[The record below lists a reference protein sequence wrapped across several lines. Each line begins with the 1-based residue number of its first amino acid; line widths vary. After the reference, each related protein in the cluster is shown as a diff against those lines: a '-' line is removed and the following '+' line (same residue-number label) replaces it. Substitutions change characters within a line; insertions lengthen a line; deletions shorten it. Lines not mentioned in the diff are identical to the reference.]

1 MPDFIY
7 DMDIWQLALWITCA
21 IVASVFAGI
30 VIIKPILRLLMGTG
44 PDFNTNVSMVTAGFS
59 LFYGLLLGLLTV
71 AAYQNNERIR
81 NGIQD
86 EAAYLG
92 VLYTSLD
99 SYPEPLRSD
108 VRAMMRDYVL
118 FTINADWPAHRKG
131 DVLNG
136 GVDRVAAIR
145 NKLARFEPQ
154 TNGMQIVHAEVLSGF
169 QQFNEARQTRL
180 SGTITGIPG
189 VLWYAVLV
197 GAAVNILLI
206 VLLKMR
212 SVQQFVLGSITA
224 FFLGVI
230 LFVIIVLD
238 RPLRGPAGLD
248 PDPFVLLWQKT
259 MIWDEAPT

>member
-1 MPDFIY
+1 MPDFIF
-7 DMDIWQLALWITCA
+7 DMDLNQLAIT
-21 IVASVFAGI
+21 ITVLVVASVFVGL
-30 VIIKPILRLLMGTG
+30 VLVKPILRLLMGTG
-44 PDFNTNVSMVTAGFS
+44 PDFNEHLSYVTGGFS

-71 AAYQNNERIR
+71 AAYQNSERIR
-81 NGIQD
+81 DGIQN
-86 EAAYLG
+86 EAASLG

-118 FTINADWPAHRKG
+118 YTINADWPAHRQG
-131 DVLNG
+131 DMLNG
-136 GVDRVAAIR
+136 GTDRIAAMR
-145 NKLARFEPQ
+145 NKLARFEPKTTGQ
-154 TNGMQIVHAEVLSGF
+154 EIVHTDVLGGF
-169 QQFNEARQTRL
+169 QRFNEARQVRL

-206 VLLKMR
+206 IMLKMR
-212 SVQQFVLGSITA
+212 PVQQFVLGSITA

-238 RPLRGPAGLD
+238 RPLRGPAGL
-248 PDPFVLLWQKT
+248 PPAPFELLWQKT
-259 MIWDEAPT
+259 MVWDEAAI

>member
-1 MPDFIY
+1 MPDFVY
-7 DMDIWQLALWITCA
+7 DMDLAQLALTITIL
-21 IVASVFAGI
+21 IVGSVLIGV

-44 PDFNTNVSMVTAGFS
+44 PDFNQNVSYVTAGFS

-81 NGIQD
+81 SGIQD
-86 EAAYLG
+86 EASMLG
-92 VLYTSLD
+92 ALYTSMD

-108 VRAMMRDYVL
+108 VRGMMRDYAL
-118 FTINADWPAHRKG
+118 FTINADWPAHRHG
-131 DVLNG
+131 RILNG

-145 NKLARFEPQ
+145 NKLGRFEPQ
-154 TNGMQIVHAEVLSGF
+154 TKGQELLHAEVLSGF
-169 QQFNEARQTRL
+169 QRFVEARQVRL

-206 VLLKMR
+206 VLLRMR
-212 SVQQFVLGSITA
+212 TLQQFVLGSITA

-238 RPLRGPAGLD
+238 RPLRGPAALQ
-248 PDPFVLLWQKT
+248 PDSFVLLWQKT
-259 MIWDEAPT
+259 MVWDEANG